1 MYQITTTNGVIGYTD
16 APTYCYKLRSGS
28 PQVIGRKERAR
39 GETATGVVHGGT
51 VYNLPGYSDFD
62 AETATVSEIDAG
74 AVATAQRGQIIAQVE
89 RANAIEAALCEQD
102 TAAAAQLA
110 AIEDALC
117 ELDKEEAE

>member
-1 MYQITTTNGVIGYTD
+1 MYQISTQSGVVGYTD

-62 AETATVSEIDAG
+62 AETAAVSEIDAG

-89 RANAIEAALCEQD
+89 RANAIEAAQAD
-102 TAAAAQLA
+102 A
-110 AIEDALC
+110 DALSVDH
-117 ELDKEEAE
+117 EIRLAMLEHGLT